1 MARKNETKTDLG
13 VLTEDLGMQINA
25 FPKLISLDYSNPP
38 RLVMKLEKEAAGF
51 LKKGKRYINMQE
63 NSACF
68 EAWCLIIKAQ
78 TKTNN
83 PDLEIELD
91 VKDITD
97 ARYPGGKPANGHL
110 GRFLYRIL
118 KFSEQ
123 YKWFRLSH
131 DLNKIKEKFKN
142 YLDSTSF
149 KTNAPLKEA
158 EDDLD
163 KLSNKGLESYVEQLL
178 VDDNNQK
185 EILKL
190 SSASAIVGRQLPVGL
205 YEDNKDNKDNKEVC
219 IGGTAAADFWAVDG
233 DTIKVYE
240 LKSNNPMV
248 GIITEIFFYT
258 NYVYDVFIAG
268 YLDHNK
274 GVVSHQTNVKL
285 RNYDQ
290 IKGEQVQGIMISN
303 RKDEKKD
310 NIKGWHTSLKDAS
323 SRNQIIDQMNDNSI
337 KKKIQYGWIEYNFKM
352 SITVTP

>member
-25 FPKLISLDYSNPP
+25 FPKLISLEYSNPR

-78 TKTNN
+78 TQTSN
-83 PDLEIELD
+83 PDLQIELD
-91 VKDITD
+91 VKDITAAD
-97 ARYPGGKPANGHL
+97 YDGKLPKNGHL

-123 YKWFRLSH
+123 YKWFKLSH
-131 DLNKIKEKFKN
+131 DLKKIKEKFKN

-149 KTNAPLKEA
+149 KTNAPSKEA

-205 YEDNKDNKDNKEVC
+205 YEDNKDNKEVC

-258 NYVYDVFIAG
+258 NYVYDVFIEG

-274 GVVSHQTNVKL
+274 GVVSHQTNVTF
-285 RNYDQ
+285 RNYDK

-310 NIKGWHTSLKDAS
+310 NIKGWHASLKEKE
-323 SRNQIIDQMNDNSI
+323 SRERIIDMMNKNGTDG
-337 KKKIQYGWIEYNFKM
+337 KIQYGWIEYNFKM

>member
-1 MARKNETKTDLG
+1 MTG
-13 VLTEDLGMQINA
+13 VQ
-25 FPKLISLDYSNPP
+25 KLILGNIGAKIAYFPDNIALDYIEPNK
-38 RLVMKLEKEAAGF
+38 LLMKLTKEAAGF
-51 LKKGKRYINMQE
+51 SWQPLAMQDD
-63 NSACF
+63 SACF
-68 EAWCLIIKAQ
+68 EAWCLLIKA
-78 TKTNN
+78 KTNKLE
-83 PDLEIELD
+83 LEIELD
-91 VKDITD
+91 VEGITN
-97 ARYPGGKPANGHL
+97 ASYSGGKPANGHM

-123 YKWFRLSH
+123 YEPWFKLSH
-131 DLNKIKEKFKN
+131 DLEEIKEKFKN

-149 KTNAPLKEA
+149 KSNAPSKEA
-158 EDDLD
+158 EDDPD

-178 VDDNNQK
+178 VDDSNNRK

-190 SSASAIVGRQLPVGL
+190 SSAKAIGRQLPVGL
-205 YEDNKDNKDNKEVC
+205 YEDNKEDNKEVC

-310 NIKGWHTSLKDAS
+310 NIKGWHASLKEKAS
-323 SRNQIIDQMNDNSI
+323 RELIIDIMNKNDTDG
-337 KKKIQYGWIEYNFKM
+337 KIQYGWIEYNFKM